1 MTPPPGEA
9 ERPRREA
16 ENDPVAVGLAAVKEE
31 LASRPRYDAAVRTA
45 CAMPQPVA
53 RGDIYLV
60 EPLPWLEGR
69 RRLAVIRSVDADR
82 DVAEMMLAHPWPELA
97 TDTDAVIATADSGLP
112 HPLVVECYVRGP
124 VWLLQLRE
132 RVGVLAESLMDAMG
146 GAVVDCDRTVEGAFA
161 GAPLA
166 GSTDPRWHFK
176 EDEVLEWRTLTH
188 DCVTAL
194 LDGDDSMAIEPEWID
209 PQTYADASDLNSTPR
224 HRLQLEETVHILST
238 RRVAVDLRDLDS
250 KALDYDRWVES
261 LGRSSGMAAFAA
273 LQPALLSALSQLNSS
288 LLQEAA

>member
-45 CAMPQPVA
+45 CAMTQPVA
-53 RGDIYLV
+53 RGEIGVV

-69 RRLAVIRSVDADR
+69 RRLAVIRRVDADR

-97 TDTDAVIATADSGLP
+97 TDTDAVIASNESGLP
-112 HPLVVECYVRGP
+112 FPLVVQCYVRGP

-132 RVGVLAESLMDAMG
+132 RVGVLTESLMDAIG
-146 GAVVDCDRTVEGAFA
+146 SAVVDCDRTVEGVFS
-161 GAPLA
+161 GPPLA

-188 DCVTAL
+188 DCATAL
-194 LDGDDSMAIEPEWID
+194 LDGDDSTAIEPEWID
-209 PQTYADASDLNSTPR
+209 PQTYADASDLNLTSR

-238 RRVAVDLRDLDS
+238 RRVAVDLRDLDAE
-250 KALDYDRWVES
+250 ALDFDRWVES
-261 LGRSSGMAAFAA
+261 LGRSSGMAAFVAF
-273 LQPALLSALSQLNSS
+273 QPALLSALSELNSD